1 MGYRRKCCRQC
12 NVPQIMSYMTKQT
25 TGGKKMLIALIT
37 IALFWIVIRILL
49 FFFTLPFKILG
60 LIFSAPVFLIIM
72 ILLIIM
78 LATSC

>member
-1 MGYRRKCCRQC
+1 
-12 NVPQIMSYMTKQT
+12 
-25 TGGKKMLIALIT
+25 MLIALIT
-37 IALFWIVIRILL
+37 IALFWVVIRILL